1 MRTKNNIK
9 KFYIYSI
16 FKDALIIGPIITLY
30 LLNKNLSMTE
40 IMTLQAVFSFSIF
53 LLEVPTGA
61 VADRFSRKISLFLGF
76 VFIIIGIITYILG
89 HSFLV
94 FCLAEFL
101 FSVGFSFKSGADSAL
116 LYDSLLE
123 LGQES
128 DFNKIYGQ
136 GQSNVFY
143 VQAIGSIIASLIY
156 TIHPDLP
163 FLLSSIFMICAG
175 ITALSFKEVRIKE
188 EDEESLKYFQL
199 IYRSAR
205 FILNHRKILGVT
217 IFAMVFYVL
226 FRNAFWYY
234 TPFFKAI
241 DLPVALYGLLFFIF
255 NIVAAFFSKRV
266 DWFIQKTN
274 RKTLIALNVLL
285 MLSFLGLS
293 LLKTPFGVIFI
304 LLQQICRGLY
314 KPILNKYVNKHTP
327 SKNRATVLSFISLI
341 TNLSVSI
348 SLPLAGLLIDNT
360 NVFIA
365 YGTLFI
371 ILSLATVVVNQ
382 YLNRVLSPPK
392 KALAK

>member
-217 IFAMVFYVL
+217 IFAMVFYVF

-304 LLQQICRGLY
+304 LLQQMCRGLY